1 MEAAV
6 AKVKADAK
14 RSDKE
19 KSAALS
25 EVAKLEALVAQLKQ
39 QQQQQKPQSRDQE
52 SAENKVRACR
62 NEWHRLGEL
71 CMTAWQGF
79 ELKCGHVRS
88 LR

>member
-25 EVAKLEALVAQLKQ
+25 EVTKLEALVAQLKQ
-39 QQQQQKPQSRDQE
+39 QKPQSRDQE
-52 SAENKVRACR
+52 SSKDKVRLCR
-62 NEWHRLGEL
+62 
-71 CMTAWQGF
+71 MTGSTLHGCLAMLSFNVGT
-79 ELKCGHVRS
+79 
-88 LR
+88 

>member
-39 QQQQQKPQSRDQE
+39 QKPQSRDLE
-52 SAENKVRACR
+52 SSEDKVRSCR
-62 NEWHRLGEL
+62 TRASTVHDCLAMLSFNLG
-71 CMTAWQGF
+71 T
-79 ELKCGHVRS
+79 
-88 LR
+88 

>member
-19 KSAALS
+19 KSAALR

-39 QQQQQKPQSRDQE
+39 QQKPQGRDLE
-52 SAENKVRACR
+52 SSENKVGVRR
-62 NEWHRLGEL
+62 NSWHRLQGL
-71 CMTAWQGF
+71 CMSA
-79 ELKCGHVRS
+79 L
-88 LR
+88 